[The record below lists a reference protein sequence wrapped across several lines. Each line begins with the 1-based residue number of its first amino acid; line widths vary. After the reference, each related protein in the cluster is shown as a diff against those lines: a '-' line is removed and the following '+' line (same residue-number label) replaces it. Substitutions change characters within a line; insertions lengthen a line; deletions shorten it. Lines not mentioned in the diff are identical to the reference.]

1 MTITKTGRRV
11 AFLGLLALVVAILPL
26 TAASA
31 QDEEAAAYIDFDIN
45 EEVEASDALQTS
57 ILASQAAFPDGTD
70 TVLLT
75 TSEDGADALA
85 AGVLANDGALLYY
98 NSDEGVVDAHV
109 EEITRLGATEVII
122 IGGEERIDAD
132 VETALTDM
140 GLNVTR
146 LAGDERISTAN
157 EVLEYAEANRDD
169 FNETA
174 SHLSRAFGTED
185 NSQTAFADAVGL
197 GAWDA
202 QGGAGTVL
210 APSDADVLSED
221 YPTTQYFT
229 DVNPE
234 NETIVPIGGEAAV
247 PADVVD
253 YLTGEP
259 AEQTAGDR
267 VENEDANNR
276 AGTAVAINEA
286 RGLDASDLDG
296 VVVVDAFA
304 DNFFIDAYASSALAG
319 NNNYAVVVAN
329 GDELSPESAEWLGS
343 PAFAQNDGTTTVY
356 CMPLTTGAACSQTV
370 TATGGDPDDI
380 ETVSLDSEETPAE
393 NAGVVIETGVD
404 TYDYQPDDGS
414 AVVTVTYADDDQ
426 NVFFVDGTQA
436 TYAVF
441 VGQINAG
448 DRIEV
453 EVDDAGTP
461 DDDSDDVTTHRL
473 TNVDAAETGTIGNVN
488 TAAGTF
494 EIIEPVSGATISAGA
509 IDYTAECDLFQVNG
523 GVVIAAQF
531 EAALNEGDI
540 FDTSEDAAGNVTCM
554 ITDQTVAGV
563 VTVGDTP
570 GAEYFMIGNLGDDFA
585 STNNDT
591 FVASMAKFDA
601 GDLVINVDGEPI
613 TDYSD
618 FSDVLSDG
626 DQAEYSRA
634 NDTETISLTNGLP
647 TTVSGQ
653 AIADAD
659 AADGFDIATNPGTET
674 APDPQATDRFIVNG
688 ILGTEADFAAAYSAG
703 DSVSYTPADAA
714 GGTPATYTLTD
725 QDLTGPVGVTD
736 TAGDTYEVLSSEGD
750 VVLEVIDYVAF
761 APAER
766 YFVDGEEVDI
776 ADFEAALDD
785 IDAGDAEGDITVV
798 DGTLA
803 REHRLTVTEV

>member
-31 QDEEAAAYIDFDIN
+31 QDATYIDFDIN
-45 EEVEASDALQTS
+45 EDFEASDALQTS
-57 ILASQAAFPDGTD
+57 ILASQQAFPDGAD

-75 TSEDGADALA
+75 TSEDGADALVS
-85 AGVLANDGALLYY
+85 GVLANDAALLYY
-98 NSDEGVVDAHV
+98 NTDEGVVDAHV
-109 EEITRLGATEVII
+109 DEITRLGATDVII
-122 IGGEERIDAD
+122 IGGTERISEDVADAL
-132 VETALTDM
+132 EGM
-140 GLNVTR
+140 GLTVTR
-146 LAGDERISTAN
+146 LAGDERITTAN

-210 APSDADVLSED
+210 APSDAEVLSPE

-234 NETIVPIGGEAAV
+234 NETIVPIGGVAAV
-247 PADVVD
+247 PAEVVD

-267 VENEDANNR
+267 VENEEANNR

-304 DNFFIDAYASSALAG
+304 DNFFIDAYATSALAG
-319 NNNYAVVVAN
+319 NNNYAVIVSN

-343 PAFAQNDGTTTVY
+343 PAFAQNDGTTSVF
-356 CMPLTTGAACSQTV
+356 CMPKTSGPACAQTV
-370 TATGGDPDDI
+370 TATGGDPEDI
-380 ETVSLDSEETPAE
+380 ETVSLDSEPEASAD
-393 NAGVVIETGVD
+393 AGTVID
-404 TYDYQPDDGS
+404 TDGATFYDYQPEDGS
-414 AVVTVTYADDDQ
+414 AVVTVDFADDDQ

-441 VGQINAG
+441 AGQIGAG
-448 DRIEV
+448 DYIEV

-461 DDDSDDVTTHRL
+461 DDDSDDITTHRL
-473 TNVDAAETGTIGNVN
+473 TNVEAAETGTVGNVN

-494 EIIEPVSGATISAGA
+494 EIIEPVSGATISAA
-509 IDYTAECDLFQVNG
+509 PIDYTAECDLFQVNG

-531 EAALNEGDI
+531 EAALNEGDT
-540 FDTSEDAAGNVTCM
+540 FDKSEDAAGNVTCM
-554 ITDQTVAGV
+554 ITDGTVAGV
-563 VTVGDTP
+563 VTVDDTP
-570 GAEYFMIGNLGDDFA
+570 GAEYFQIGNLGDDFA
-585 STNNDT
+585 SANDDT
-591 FVASMAKFDA
+591 FVATMAKFDA

-618 FSDVLSDG
+618 FADVLSDG

-653 AIADAD
+653 AIDDATPG
-659 AADGFDIATNPGTET
+659 DGFFIATNPGVEE
-674 APDPQATDRFIVNG
+674 APDPQVDDRFIVNG
-688 ILGTEADFAAAYSAG
+688 ILATEADFVAAYSAG
-703 DSVSYTPADAA
+703 DAVSYTPEDVA
-714 GGTPATYTLTD
+714 GGTDATYTLSD
-725 QDLTGPVGVTD
+725 QDLAGPVGVV
-736 TAGDTYEVLSSEGD
+736 AGTTYEVLSSEGD
-750 VVLEVIDYVAF
+750 EVLEVVDYTAGV
-761 APAER
+761 PADR
-766 YFVDGEEVDI
+766 YFVDGEEVDEPT
-776 ADFEAALDD
+776 FTAALAD
-785 IDAGDAEGDITVV
+785 ITAGDTEGDIVV
-798 DGTLA
+798 IDGTLA
-803 REHRLTVTEV
+803 VEHRLTTTEV

>member
-1 MTITKTGRRV
+1 M

-45 EEVEASDALQTS
+45 EEIETSDALQTS
-57 ILASQAAFPDGTD
+57 ILASQRAFPDGTD

-98 NSDEGVVDAHV
+98 NSDDGVQDAHV
-109 EEITRLGATEVII
+109 DEITRLGATDVII

-174 SHLSRAFGTED
+174 SHLSRAFGTDD

-210 APSDADVLSED
+210 APSDAEVLSPE
-221 YPTTQYFT
+221 YPTTEYFT
-229 DVNPE
+229 EVNPE

-276 AGTAVAINEA
+276 AGTAIAINEA

-296 VVVVDAFA
+296 IVVVDAFA

-319 NNNYAVVVAN
+319 NNNYAVVVSN
-329 GDELSPESAEWLGS
+329 GDSLSPETAEWLGS
-343 PAFAQNDGTTTVY
+343 PAFAQNDGTTTVI
-356 CMPLTTGAACSQTV
+356 CMPKTSGEACEEAVS
-370 TATGGDPDDI
+370 ATGGDPEDI
-380 ETVSLDSEETPAE
+380 ENVSLDSEETPAE
-393 NAGVVIETGVD
+393 NAGVIISTGVD

-414 AVVTVTYADDDQ
+414 DVVTVTYANDDQ

-441 VGQINAG
+441 AGQIGAG

-461 DDDSDDVTTHRL
+461 DDDSDDITTHRL

-531 EAALNEGDI
+531 EAALNEGDV
-540 FDTSEDAAGNVTCM
+540 FETSEDAAGNVTCNIM
-554 ITDQTVAGV
+554 DNTVSGAVSVVDTVTPDTDT
-563 VTVGDTP
+563 
-570 GAEYFMIGNLGDDFA
+570 FMVGNLGDDFA
-585 STNNDT
+585 GTNDDT
-591 FVASMAKFDA
+591 FVASKAKFDA

-613 TDYSD
+613 TDYDD
-618 FSDVLSDG
+618 FADVLSDG

-653 AIADAD
+653 AIDDIDAS
-659 AADGFDIATNPGTET
+659 DGFDIATNPGTET

-714 GGTPATYTLTD
+714 GGTPATYTLSD
-725 QDLTGPVGVTD
+725 QDLAGEVGATD
-736 TAGDTYEVLSSEGD
+736 TVAKTYEVLSSEGD
-750 VVLEVIDYVAF
+750 VVLDTVIYDAF

-766 YFVDGEEVDI
+766 YFVDGEEVDVTE
-776 ADFEAALDD
+776 FETALDD
-785 IDAGDAEGDITVV
+785 IAAGDAEGDIVV
-798 DGTLA
+798 TDGALA